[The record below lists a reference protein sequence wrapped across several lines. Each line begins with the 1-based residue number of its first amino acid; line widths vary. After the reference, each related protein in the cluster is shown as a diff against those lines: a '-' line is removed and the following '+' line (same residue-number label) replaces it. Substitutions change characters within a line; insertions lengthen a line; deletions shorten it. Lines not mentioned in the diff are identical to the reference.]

1 VLDQRESQELDAGYT
16 PAAGSYLCL
25 DCSTPLAL
33 GPDETLHCTVC
44 GGSRFRR
51 ASLFEQPTHDDESA
65 IESEPL
71 EDGWIEDVSSSAGK
85 GLFLAAAIGGRPRV
99 FPLDVGWSRI
109 GRSGAADIRIDDPT
123 VSRRHAVVVLTDE
136 GDLRV
141 LDDRS
146 LNGISVNGERVDSSP
161 LSDGDELQ
169 VGRFRM
175 VVLDTASVLA

>member
-1 VLDQRESQELDAGYT
+1 MLHQKESQELDAGYT

-25 DCSTPLAL
+25 ECSTPLAL

-51 ASLFEQPTHDDESA
+51 ASLFEQPTDDESA

-71 EDGWIEDVSSSAGK
+71 DDGWIEDVSASAGK

-99 FPLDVGWSRI
+99 FPLEVGWLRI
-109 GRSGAADIRIDDPT
+109 GRSGAADIRLDDPT
-123 VSRRHAVVVLTDE
+123 VSRRHAVIVRTDE

-146 LNGISVNGERVDSSP
+146 LNGISVNGERVDSRA
-161 LSDGDELQ
+161 LRDGDEIQ
-169 VGRFRM
+169 VGRFRL